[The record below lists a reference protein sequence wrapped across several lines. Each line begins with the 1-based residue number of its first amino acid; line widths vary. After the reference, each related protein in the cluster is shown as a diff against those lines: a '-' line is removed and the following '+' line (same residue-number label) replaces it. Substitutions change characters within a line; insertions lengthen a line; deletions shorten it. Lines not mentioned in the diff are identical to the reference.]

1 MRPLP
6 SSFRD
11 NDGFVFEHQDTVF
24 RYIHPR
30 YLPHFEQLSNS
41 GLFSDLVK
49 KQWLINH
56 TEIGNIAQFGFEDG
70 IVILPEQISFISYPY
85 EWSFNM
91 WQDAAMLTL
100 KIALVALK
108 QKMVLKDA
116 TPFNIQFAKGKPVFI
131 DTISFENYEAG
142 KPWVAYH
149 QFCECF
155 LAPLLLMHYSNHD
168 CYKFFAIYPN
178 GIPLNVLVTLLPK
191 KAKWNLNIY
200 LHIYLHSKLSS
211 GKKNKKS
218 GNHYFSQQK
227 FELLLKALSGL
238 VQKLSLRKAKTEW
251 DDYYT
256 DTILGDDY
264 LLAKNKLVQSFL
276 ATIDFKTVTDLG
288 ANDGYFSLL
297 FKNTE
302 KQIVAID
309 GDVNCINE
317 LYLKVRNEKINNILP
332 LVNVLHTPS
341 PAIGWNNVERTA
353 ITKRIKSDLV
363 MALALVHHL
372 AIANNLPLQLIADWL
387 LPMGRYLLIEFVPK
401 TDEKVK
407 LLLENREDIFIN
419 YSIEN
424 FEAVFLKK
432 YEILL
437 QEKIQGTDRIL
448 YLMKRLNET
457 T

>member
-1 MRPLP
+1 
-6 SSFRD
+6 
-11 NDGFVFEHQDTVF
+11 
-24 RYIHPR
+24 
-30 YLPHFEQLSNS
+30 
-41 GLFSDLVK
+41 
-49 KQWLINH
+49 
-56 TEIGNIAQFGFEDG
+56 
-70 IVILPEQISFISYPY
+70 
-85 EWSFNM
+85 
-91 WQDAAMLTL
+91 
-100 KIALVALK
+100 
-108 QKMVLKDA
+108 
-116 TPFNIQFAKGKPVFI
+116 
-131 DTISFENYEAG
+131 
-142 KPWVAYH
+142 
-149 QFCECF
+149 
-155 LAPLLLMHYSNHD
+155 
-168 CYKFFAIYPN
+168 
-178 GIPLNVLVTLLPK
+178 
-191 KAKWNLNIY
+191 
-200 LHIYLHSKLSS
+200 
-211 GKKNKKS
+211 
-218 GNHYFSQQK
+218 
-227 FELLLKALSGL
+227 
-238 VQKLSLRKAKTEW
+238 
-251 DDYYT
+251 
-256 DTILGDDY
+256 
-264 LLAKNKLVQSFL
+264 
-276 ATIDFKTVTDLG
+276 
-288 ANDGYFSLL
+288 
-297 FKNTE
+297 
-302 KQIVAID
+302 
-309 GDVNCINE
+309 